1 MRFLAK
7 KQMLVSEKAE
17 IVLNWPNKN
26 EILVQ
31 DSDGKWAIDQND
43 ILSQTRKIA
52 NLKRFDSN
60 GVHNIETFL
69 PTDNLI
75 VRGNNLLVMNTL
87 LEQFKAKVKL
97 IYIDPPYNTGNAD
110 FQYHDSFGHATW
122 LSFMKNRLEIAW
134 QLLADDGAIF
144 IQTDD
149 AEQAYLKVLCDELFG
164 RQCFKES
171 IVLKSSTESGV
182 NAINVKRGERL
193 FKVKEH
199 ILFYAKSASFRFR
212 PFYTKTNYN
221 FNYKY
226 EVKKTGNRFEVKNLS
241 KDFTNNSDLEKYCLA
256 NPANIYSLEK
266 NIKKAGS
273 KFKAFAEANK
283 TKSVVEEF
291 LNSKNQEVLVYDGG
305 SLVPLRERIVTENG
319 KNYFGVLASDLWV
332 DIGTTAATEG
342 GIKFPN
348 GKKPEKLLKR
358 IIEMTTEPQDLVLDF
373 FLGSGTTAAV
383 AHKLGRQYI
392 GIEQT
397 DYQDNDCI
405 VRLKNVINA
414 DPTGISKSINWQGG
428 GSFVFGEL
436 S

>member
-1 MRFLAK
+1 
-7 KQMLVSEKAE
+7 MLVSEKTE

-31 DSDGKWAIDQND
+31 DSVGKWVIDQNN
-43 ILSQTRKIA
+43 ILSKKRAIVH
-52 NLKRFDSN
+52 LKRFDSEGIHHIDN
-60 GVHNIETFL
+60 YL

-226 EVKKTGNRFEVKNLS
+226 EVQKLGSQYEVKNLTKIFANES
-241 KDFTNNSDLEKYCLA
+241 VLEKYCLA
-256 NPANIYSLEK
+256 NPTNIYSLEK

-283 TKSVVEEF
+283 TKSAVEEF
-291 LNSKNQEVLVYDGG
+291 LNSKNQTVLVYDGG
-305 SLVPLRERIVTENG
+305 SLVPLQERIVTENG
-319 KNYFGVLASDLWV
+319 KNYFGILASDLWV

-392 GIEQT
+392 CIEQT

-436 S
+436 AE

>member
-1 MRFLAK
+1 MVF
-7 KQMLVSEKAE
+7 SEKTE
-17 IVLNWPNKN
+17 IVLDWPNKN
-26 EILVQ
+26 KILVQ
-31 DSDGKWAIDQND
+31 DSNGKWTIDQSD
-43 ILSQTRKIA
+43 ILSKTRTIA
-52 NLKRFDSN
+52 NLKRFHADGLSDIDSY
-60 GVHNIETFL
+60 L

-87 LEQFKAKVKL
+87 LEQFKGKVKL

-110 FQYHDSFGHATW
+110 FQYQDSFDHATW

-149 AEQAYLKVLCDELFG
+149 AEQAYLKVLCDELFD
-164 RQCFKES
+164 RQSFREN
-171 IVLKSSTESGV
+171 IVIKSSTESGV

-199 ILFYAKSASFRFR
+199 ILFYTKSPSFRFK

-226 EVKKTGNRFEVKNLS
+226 EIKKTGDQFEVKNLS
-241 KDFTNNSDLEKYCLA
+241 KIFTNDSDLEKYCLA
-256 NPANIYSLEK
+256 NPTYIYSLEK
-266 NIKKAGS
+266 NIKKAGA
-273 KFKAFAEANK
+273 KFKTFAETNK
-283 TKSVVEEF
+283 LNGVVEEF
-291 LNSKNQEVLVYDGG
+291 TNTKNQTVLVYDGG

-342 GIKFPN
+342 GIRFPN

-383 AHKLGRQYI
+383 AHKLGRQYV

-397 DYQDNDCI
+397 DYQENDCT
-405 VRLKNVINA
+405 VRLQNVICG
-414 DPTGISKSINWQGG
+414 DPTGISKSVNWQGG
-428 GSFVFGEL
+428 GTFVFGEL
-436 S
+436 SD